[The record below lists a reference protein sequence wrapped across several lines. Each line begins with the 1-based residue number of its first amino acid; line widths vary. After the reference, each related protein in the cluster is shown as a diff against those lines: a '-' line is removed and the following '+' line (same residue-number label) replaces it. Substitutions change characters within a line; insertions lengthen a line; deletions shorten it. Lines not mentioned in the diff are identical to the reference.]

1 MVDAGAGTA
10 MPLMLC
16 NGERATAQQLANA
29 ALFNYGHF
37 TTLQVRDGAV
47 RGLDLHL
54 ERLCQGNQ
62 ALFDAALDAA
72 MLREQMR
79 DALTC
84 FGSSDAG
91 LRITIAGPMPDP
103 RSGKPVAAP
112 DLLITVSPVADMPTA
127 GLHVQSTL
135 HQRSA
140 PQLKHV
146 GIFAQ
151 WQLRRQALATGHDD
165 AVFIDVAGQLLE
177 GTFWNLGLWRQGRV
191 VWPQGPALQGT
202 QQRLLQAGLTAL
214 GIEQQ
219 TAPVSIAELK
229 RFDGAFA
236 CNARG
241 QQAIVAIDEQR
252 WSDQA
257 ARLEVLAQALRT
269 QPRQRI

>member
-1 MVDAGAGTA
+1 
-10 MPLMLC
+10 MLC

-54 ERLCQGNQ
+54 QRLRQGNQ
-62 ALFDAALDAA
+62 VLFGAVLDVA
-72 MLREQMR
+72 MLRQQMC

-103 RSGKPVAAP
+103 RSGEPAAAP
-112 DLLITVSPVADMPTA
+112 EVLIAVSPAADMPAA
-127 GLHVQSTL
+127 GLRLQSAL
-135 HQRSA
+135 HQRST

-151 WQLRRQALATGHDD
+151 WQLRRQALASGHDD
-165 AVFIDVAGQLLE
+165 AVLVDAAGQLLE

-191 VWPQGPALQGT
+191 VWPQGPVLQGT
-202 QQRLLQAGLTAL
+202 QQRLLQAGLAAL
-214 GIEQQ
+214 GIEQE
-219 TAPVSIAELK
+219 AVPVSIADLAS
-229 RFDGAFA
+229 FDGAFA

-241 QQAIVAIDEQR
+241 QQAIVAIDRQR
-252 WSDQA
+252 WPDRA
-257 ARLEVLAQALRT
+257 ARLEVVAQALQT
-269 QPRQRI
+269 QPWQRI

>member
-1 MVDAGAGTA
+1 MVDANTA
-10 MPLMLC
+10 MPLMLW

-54 ERLCQGNQ
+54 QRLRQGNQ
-62 ALFDAALDAA
+62 ALFGAALDTAR
-72 MLREQMR
+72 LREQMR
-79 DALTC
+79 AALTC

-91 LRITIAGPMPDP
+91 LRITIAGPIPDP
-103 RSGKPVAAP
+103 RRDAPVAAP
-112 DLLITVSPVADMPTA
+112 DLLIAVSPPAHMPTA
-127 GLHVQSTL
+127 GLHVQSAL

-146 GIFAQ
+146 GTFAQ
-151 WQLRRQALATGHDD
+151 WQFRRQALASGHDD
-165 AVFIDVAGQLLE
+165 AVFIDVAGQILE

-191 VWPQGPALQGT
+191 VWPQGPVLQGT

-219 TAPVSIAELK
+219 AAPVSIAELK

-241 QQAIVAIDEQR
+241 QQAIVAIDGLR
-252 WSDQA
+252 WPDQA
-257 ARLEVLAQALRT
+257 ARVEVLAHALQT